1 MQPRN
6 PALQVSLDRVER
18 EIRDLAVEYAYA
30 FSPDGELLFHR
41 TSEAV
46 SRVRLS
52 HAELALLSG
61 AVLTHNHPGGR
72 SFSEADV
79 RFAMRIGLAE
89 MRVVAA
95 RSRYVLR
102 PPDGGWSWV
111 LLKSFPTV
119 LELERHLLHRQLFGE
134 IASGTRSKQ
143 QIEVEYHHLLW
154 ERLCRRELI
163 GYSVDPW

>member
-1 MQPRN
+1 MPPRN
-6 PALQVSLDRVER
+6 ATLQSTLDRVER
-18 EIRDLAVEYAYA
+18 DIRDLAVEHA
-30 FSPDGELLFHR
+30 FASSPDGELLFHR
-41 TSEAV
+41 TDHTV
-46 SRVRLS
+46 SQVRFS
-52 HAELALLSG
+52 HAELALLPG

-79 RFAMRIGLAE
+79 RFAMRVGLAE
-89 MRVVAA
+89 MRVVAV

-111 LLKSFPTV
+111 LLKSFSTA
-119 LELERHLLHRQLFGE
+119 LELERHLLHRQLFEE
-134 IASGTRSKQ
+134 IASGATSKT
-143 QIEVEYHHLLW
+143 QIEAAYHHLLW